1 MASGSRRA
9 KQGTSMGHGSRR
21 SDTFF
26 RPPPGHHSDYLLE
39 AVLNSDLGARLK
51 AQGPPLRVYS
61 PPPFPL
67 SGFPPN
73 NPFPRRRR
81 QQHQQ
86 HQHQHQHRRP
96 DIPGGDPFS
105 LSNYRP
111 HPDRRQQDRWIPPPY
126 QIVPWPT
133 YDYFPHV
140 AHGGKVVQSP
150 VGGHPRTVH
159 DFSYPE
165 DNGPSVVAL
174 LLREGVLVVVNHYQ
188 TGPDSDSPQL
198 LCSLSPRIIASIS
211 GGELPD
217 CQKLLQDLQAMCN
230 DHEREKGGEI
240 SLKDALCLMTR
251 TLAYRPEVGLIAG
264 WDDTKDCPA
273 LYRVD
278 GFKGLMKGEIIATGT
293 GFRRI
298 YGTLN
303 LNAMFSMSDE
313 GRLKSW
319 LKGFLHN
326 ELSHKNYGS
335 WSCWAVDEATKFA
348 LRCTCY
354 VAADIEETGDFISVY
369 HVGRHGL
376 DHVRSGEPIKEVLQ
390 SIGLDMPKKIEYTR
404 VPPPDYLPKLPP
416 LPDFLLKQLQRRQ
429 I

>member
-9 KQGTSMGHGSRR
+9 KQGTSMYYGSRQ

-39 AVLNSDLGARLK
+39 EVLNSDISARLN

-81 QQHQQ
+81 QQ
-86 HQHQHQHRRP
+86 
-96 DIPGGDPFS
+96 IGGSP
-105 LSNYRP
+105 LT
-111 HPDRRQQDRWIPPPY
+111 Y
-126 QIVPWPT
+126 QIVPWPN
-133 YDYFPHV
+133 YDYFPRV

-188 TGPDSDSPQL
+188 TGPDSPQL
-198 LCSLSPRIIASIS
+198 LCSLSPRIVATIS

-240 SLKDALCLMTR
+240 SLQDALCLMTR
-251 TLAYRPEVGLIAG
+251 TLASRPEVGLIAG

-303 LNAMFSMSDE
+303 LNAMFSMSNE
-313 GRLKSW
+313 GPLKSW

-354 VAADIEETGDFISVY
+354 VAADIEGTGDFISVY

-390 SIGLDMPKKIEYTR
+390 TIGVDMPKRIEYTR
-404 VPPPDYLPKLPP
+404 VPPPAYLPKLPP
-416 LPDFLLKQLQRRQ
+416 LPHFLLKQLQIRQ